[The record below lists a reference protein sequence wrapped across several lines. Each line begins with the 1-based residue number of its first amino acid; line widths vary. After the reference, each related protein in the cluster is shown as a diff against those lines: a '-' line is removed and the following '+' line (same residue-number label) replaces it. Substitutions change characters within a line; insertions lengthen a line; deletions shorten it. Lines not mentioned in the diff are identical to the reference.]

1 MRHEK
6 QLTKIKLLQNKGH
19 SVEEIQCAAI
29 MQLEETLNIFTETMM
44 EKIREEHND
53 GAD

>member
-6 QLTKIKLLQNKGH
+6 QLTNIKLMQNKGH
-19 SVEEIQCAAI
+19 SIEEIQCAAI
-29 MQLEETLNIFTETMM
+29 MQLEDTLKIFTETMM
-44 EKIREEHND
+44 EKIREEHEN

>member
-6 QLTKIKLLQNKGH
+6 QLTKMKLLQNKGH

-29 MQLEETLNIFTETMM
+29 MQLEETLGIFTETMM
-44 EKIREEHND
+44 KKIREDED
-53 GAD
+53 GTD